1 MSPLVSWPI
10 ARTTAFQRV
19 RSAPI
24 AGIGCACV
32 LLALGG
38 GALQGGGE
46 ATSGLTW
53 FWLHLFAAA
62 LSAGLVSEEIE
73 SGHAQLVL
81 LRPLTRAAWFGGR
94 LSGALLLALALVVL
108 VDVAGAVGA
117 QLGRGHAGALLLF
130 SLPFAWVDLCAW
142 LALLAALSV
151 VVRGLRNVAAVLL
164 FGLVWFAARMI
175 ALQAAPQSQQV
186 ARVFDAIQ
194 PWLHPHDSR
203 GIARALADSRP
214 PDWEPLL
221 WNLLWIFA
229 FWVVGVLLLNRTE
242 LARRRT

>member
-24 AGIGCACV
+24 AGIGCACL

-38 GALQGGGE
+38 GALQGGE

-53 FWLHLFAAA
+53 FWMHLFAAA

-94 LSGALLLALALVVL
+94 LAGALLLALALVAL
-108 VDVAGAVGA
+108 VGAAGAVGA

-142 LALLAALSV
+142 LAVLAALSV

-164 FGLVWFAARMI
+164 AGLVWFAARTI
-175 ALQAAPQSQQV
+175 ALQAAPQSPLV
-186 ARVFDAIQ
+186 ARFFDAIQ

-203 GIARALADSRP
+203 GIAHALADSRP
-214 PDWEPLL
+214 PDWGPLF

-229 FWVVGVLLLNRTE
+229 FWVLGVLLLNRTE

>member
-10 ARTTAFQRV
+10 ARRTAFQRV

-24 AGIGCACV
+24 GGIGCACL
-32 LLALGG
+32 LLAFGG
-38 GALQGGGE
+38 GALQGGE

-53 FWLHLFAAA
+53 FWMHLFAAA

-94 LSGALLLALALVVL
+94 LLGALLLALALVAL
-108 VDVAGAVGA
+108 VGAAGAVGA
-117 QLGRGHAGALLLF
+117 QLGRGHAGALLLL
-130 SLPFAWVDLCAW
+130 SLPFAWVDLCSW
-142 LALLAALSV
+142 LAVLAALSV

-164 FGLVWFAARMI
+164 AGLVWFAARMI
-175 ALQAAPQSQQV
+175 ALQAAPQSPLV

-214 PDWEPLL
+214 PDWGPLF
-221 WNLLWIFA
+221 WNLLWIFG
-229 FWVVGVLLLNRTE
+229 FWVLGVLLLNRTE